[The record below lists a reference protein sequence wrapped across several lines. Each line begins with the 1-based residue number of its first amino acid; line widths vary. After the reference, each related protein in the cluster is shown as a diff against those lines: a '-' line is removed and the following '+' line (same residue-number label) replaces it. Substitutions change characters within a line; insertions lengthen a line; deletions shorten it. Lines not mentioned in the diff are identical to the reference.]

1 MNELQQSF
9 KQLYIL
15 GKLLGV
21 LPFSFDQRSKIFHR
35 SLMAQLHTVVMLSL
49 STLAYPL
56 VVSSF
61 IIRVDKNFEIPV
73 GSTVATNYRYVNFGM
88 MLTLTLRLYHQKRI
102 IKFLN
107 SGLRIANA
115 LLQQTPESYGRKF
128 FGLHLFNLF

>member
-15 GKLLGV
+15 GKLFGV
-21 LPFSFDQRSKIFHR
+21 LPFSFDQRSKVFHR
-35 SLMAQLHTVVMLSL
+35 SLNAQLHTVVMLSL

-73 GSTVATNYRYVNFGM
+73 G
-88 MLTLTLRLYHQKRI
+88 
-102 IKFLN
+102 
-107 SGLRIANA
+107 
-115 LLQQTPESYGRKF
+115 
-128 FGLHLFNLF
+128 